1 MHLTQAI
8 EVFNESTTQKIELT
22 TTRDG
27 RTTAA
32 LPRVGREIIVW
43 PNLSKSVKVTAEDIA
58 WLCEGARR
66 AASPSLAAAA
76 PSLALI
82 EVALESLEDLDTD
95 NGDTNT

>member
-32 LPRVGREIIVW
+32 LPRVGREIIVR
-43 PNLSKSVKVTAEDIA
+43 PNLSKSVKVTAEGIA
-58 WLCEGARR
+58 CLCEEARR
-66 AASPSLAAAA
+66 AASPSLAAEA

-82 EVALESLEDLDTD
+82 EVALESLEHLDTD